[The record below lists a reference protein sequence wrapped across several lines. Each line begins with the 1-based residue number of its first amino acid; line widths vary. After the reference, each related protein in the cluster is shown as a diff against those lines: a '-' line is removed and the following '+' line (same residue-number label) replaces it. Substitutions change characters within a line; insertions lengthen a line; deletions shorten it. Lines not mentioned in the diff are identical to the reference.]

1 MRRRS
6 FVTFVL
12 MCVPVLGGAAADAA
26 EHPFC
31 LWSKE
36 QAAQIR
42 RRIETDPV
50 ARRQYELTVKRV
62 AEKRKLEGIVN
73 SDFLDLFNYLVM
85 GDRAAGERQKKA
97 MLAFIGQR
105 PDPMKLEFS
114 LDEKNHKWVI
124 GMRSHNDRHQSK
136 NESINI
142 LRYDILYNDLTPE
155 QRRGVEE
162 VFRLYIEF
170 HLAGAKPWHPD
181 FRYDRAS
188 WLPNLHWWRPIS
200 THTMAAVMQ
209 DRKALDSL
217 FHSPGGFKWFMDEY
231 LGDGRFYMEEFCKYE
246 CLMHGII
253 LYCETVENLGWG
265 GYGYGYKGP
274 SGGCARNYIE
284 MYSTIGLPRVMWPD
298 GVVEYPAVSMGDSGE
313 KSVVPPV
320 PLGRTLY
327 AWEMYHRRF
336 PESRFDYFLAQARPR
351 GQDTYLPSC
360 FFGLPAIEATA
371 RPPQPAPSYASRGR
385 GFALLRADESPAYW
399 DSPKPAVALQ
409 FGMYYPHYIHD
420 CFSILRYVANNRM
433 VYARTGKLKA
443 GGYTT
448 NDPFRDHVRG
458 HCGVVV
464 DGLQAKPV
472 DSGNEGTANHRIRED
487 FTKPVKFVAARA
499 QGIYP
504 DVDQER
510 ALLLTDDYLFDV
522 FRLKSTGASAGKD
535 RVYDWQV
542 ITFGDVEGSQAAPW
556 VELDKFAAKP
566 RADKPYLQDIRV
578 LDVGNRAWSVTACFG
593 PDGAAGPGVNVS
605 MLPADATLV
614 LSSLTPGDTGYGG
627 RQKERKGRSIL
638 VTRTAPDTV
647 FAALH
652 EPFARGPGSRRV
664 ERFEPIE
671 QTEKGLAVRIVGKL
685 GSGID
690 DRIMLACGDGANAP
704 LEVSGRGEAYRFADH
719 AWLRVGPDTVHV
731 VGGLRGLSIPV
742 KGAPR
747 LIVNGRE
754 HPARLEGGLL
764 KAEISEAWNATVH
777 GPTPLPAEARPD
789 DPGALVQQ
797 LQGPYAARRERAA
810 RAIGQMGVSGQKA
823 IPALIA
829 ALKDKVRLGNKAIPE
844 ALAGIGPGAVPA
856 IVEAMKSDDPYV
868 RFEAVSAIRALG
880 PKGKDAVAALIG
892 ALEDENRAVAINACM
907 ALAAVGKEA
916 REAAPALR
924 RRLGDPVI
932 GKHAELALSSIAP
945 TPK

>member
-1 MRRRS
+1 MKHPS
-6 FVTFVL
+6 IGVL
-12 MCVPVLGGAAADAA
+12 LSLLALASAAEAGA

-31 LWSKE
+31 LWTKQE
-36 QAAQIR
+36 AAEIR

-50 ARRQYELTVKRV
+50 ARQQYEQTVRRV
-62 AEKRKLEGIVN
+62 AEKRKLDGIVN
-73 SDFLDLFNYLVM
+73 ADFLDLFNYLVM
-85 GDRAAGERQKKA
+85 GDQAAGQRQLRA
-97 MLAFIGQR
+97 LRAFIGQR
-105 PDPMKLEFS
+105 PDPMTIEFA
-114 LDEKNHKWVI
+114 LDEKNHQWVI
-124 GMRSHNDRHQSK
+124 GMRSHNDRHHSK

-142 LRYDILYNDLTPE
+142 LRYDILYHDLTAE
-155 QRRGVEE
+155 ERRGVEE

-200 THTMAAVMQ
+200 THAMAAVLQ
-209 DRKALDSL
+209 DRQALEAL
-217 FHSPGGFKWFMDEY
+217 FHSAGGFKWFMDEY

-246 CLMHGII
+246 CLMHGVI

-265 GYGYGYKGP
+265 KYGYGYLAP
-274 SGGCARNYIE
+274 SGGCARHYIE

-298 GVVEYPAVSMGDSGE
+298 GAVEYPAVSMGDSGE
-313 KSVVPPV
+313 MAVVPPA

-327 AWEMYHRRF
+327 AWEMHHRRF
-336 PESRFDYFLAQARPR
+336 PEAHFDYFLAQARPK
-351 GQDTYLPSC
+351 GQEAYLPSC
-360 FFGLPAIEATA
+360 FFGLGPIEAKTVQ
-371 RPPQPAPSYASRGR
+371 PPPPAPSYASRGR
-385 GFALLRADESPAYW
+385 GFALLRAEEGPAYW

-433 VYARTGKLKA
+433 IYARTGKLRA

-448 NDPFRDHVRG
+448 RDPFRDHVRG

-472 DSGNEGTANHRIRED
+472 DDGNEGTAHHRIRED
-487 FTKPVKFVAARA
+487 FAKPVKFVAARA

-510 ALLLTDDYLFDV
+510 ALFLTDEYLFDL
-522 FRLKSTGASAGKD
+522 FWLKSTGASAGKP

-542 ITFGDVEGSQAAPW
+542 LTFGDLEGSQAAPW
-556 VELDKFAAKP
+556 VELDKFADRA
-566 RADKPYLQDIRV
+566 RADKPHLQDIRV
-578 LDVGNRAWSVTACFG
+578 LDAGDRPWTVTALVE
-593 PDGAAGPGVNVS
+593 PESAAGPGVRVS
-605 MLPADATLV
+605 MLAAKDTLV
-614 LSSLTPGDTGYGG
+614 LTSLTPGDTGYGG
-627 RQKERKGRSIL
+627 RQKERRGRSIL
-638 VTRTAPDTV
+638 ATRTAADTI

-652 EPFARGPGSRRV
+652 EPFAGGSGSHRIA
-664 ERFEPIE
+664 RFERIE
-671 QTEKGLAVRIVGKL
+671 RAEEGVAVRIVGKP

-690 DRIMLACGDGANAP
+690 DRILLACGDGANAA
-704 LEVSGRGEAYRFADH
+704 LEASDREEAYRFGDH
-719 AWLRVGPDTVHV
+719 AWLRVGAEAVHV
-731 VGGLRGLSIPV
+731 VGGIRTLSLPV

-754 HPARLEGGLL
+754 HPARIEGGRL
-764 KAEISEAWNATVH
+764 KAEISAAWQATVH
-777 GPTPLPAEARPD
+777 GPTPVAAATRPD
-789 DPGALVQQ
+789 DLGALIQQ
-797 LQGPYAARRERAA
+797 LQGPRAARREHAA
-810 RAIGQMGVSGQKA
+810 LAIGKWGAAGKAA

-829 ALKDKVRLGNKAIPE
+829 AMKEKVRLGNKAIPE
-844 ALAGIGPGAVPA
+844 ALAGIGPEAVPA

-868 RFEAVSAIRALG
+868 RFEATSAVRLLG
-880 PKGKDAVAALIG
+880 PKGQGAVAALVR
-892 ALEDENRAVAINACM
+892 ALDDENRAVQINACM
-907 ALAAVGKEA
+907 ALAALGEEA

-932 GKHAELALSSIAP
+932 GKHAEFVLSGIAP
-945 TPK
+945 APK